1 MAKKIDYASMYTL
14 RSDGRYMGYW
24 RDNKGTRHAIYDR
37 DPERLYGKIQDAE
50 RPKEKTF
57 GDIAREWQSEHWES
71 IGEGTKGQYK
81 VPFETMI
88 AEHGD
93 FKLEDVTAAEINK
106 MLLREV
112 NQDMS
117 YKHCATLRSM
127 YKQTFDYAIV
137 KGYTLNN
144 PTLAVKVPRGM
155 KRTTREAP
163 EDDVVQTIRKS
174 VNEPFGLFPY
184 FLLYTGFRR
193 GEALAVQWGD
203 IDFDNKLIYCR
214 RSAELH
220 ASVPT
225 TKEPKTKAGNRSV
238 PLLDD
243 LAAVL
248 IRPEAAK
255 DTDLIFGDK
264 DGKILTRSAFRSRW
278 TDWCR
283 AVGLYTTEERKE
295 KHKEKNI
302 EFTRTVYHPT
312 LIAHQLRHE
321 YATILFESGVD
332 ELATQELMGHA
343 DIETTHKIYTHLRQ
357 KQRSKAADA
366 LNKHFSD
373 LDNADN
379 DNSQSVVNS
388 VVKSHEVAE
397 NTAN

>member
-14 RSDGRYMGYW
+14 RSDGRYQGYW
-24 RDNKGTRHAIYDR
+24 HESNGQRHTICDR
-37 DPERLYGKIQDAE
+37 DPEKLYFKIQE
-50 RPKEKTF
+50 KETPIEKLF
-57 GDIAREWQSEHWES
+57 GDIAREWKGEHWEN

-88 AEHGD
+88 AEHGKY
-93 FKLEDVTAAEINK
+93 KLDEVNAAEINK

-112 NQDMS
+112 NQNMS

-163 EDDVVQTIRKS
+163 EDDVVQLIRNSIDK
-174 VNEPFGLFPY
+174 PFGLFPY

-193 GEALAVQWGD
+193 GEALAIQWGD
-203 IDFDNKLIYCR
+203 IDYKNKLIYCR

-248 IRPEAAK
+248 IRPADAE
-255 DTDLIFGDK
+255 DTDLIFGDR

-302 EFTRTVYHPT
+302 DFTRTVYHPT

-321 YATILFESGVD
+321 YATILFEAGVD
-332 ELATQELMGHA
+332 ELTAMELMGHA

-357 KQRSKAADA
+357 KQRSKAAEA
-366 LNKHFSD
+366 LNAHFSA
-373 LDNADN
+373 LDCPEP
-379 DNSQSVVNS
+379 
-388 VVKSHEVAE
+388 KEE
-397 NTAN
+397 